1 MAFISVFAERKARG
15 EAEMGVAIV
24 GQAPEGHHARVPGR
38 LCAEH
43 YRQEAGHV
51 CALQPGSER
60 QDAAHRLSPASR
72 QGQCA
77 HNCCPEGL
85 VSFTQYA

>member
-1 MAFISVFAERKARG
+1 MSVLSEREARG

-24 GQAPEGHHARVPGR
+24 GQTPEGHHARVPGR
-38 LCAEH
+38 LRAEH

-51 CALQPGSER
+51 RALQPGPEG
-60 QDAAHRLSPASR
+60 QDAAHRLSPTSR

-77 HNCCPEGL
+77 HSCCPERL
-85 VSFTQYA
+85 SSSTQ